1 MLVHSVVFVSTLCC
15 VSVTSVL
22 CQYTLSC
29 CVSVHAV
36 LCVSTCG
43 LVCHCILS
51 CVSVHSVLCVHMFCP
66 AVCQYTLSC
75 CVCQYYPCVLV
86 HCPVCVCQH
95 TLYSCVSVYSVL
107 CVSTL
112 LCVSVHSVLFV
123 CVSTLL
129 LLFCVS
135 TLLLLCVST
144 ICIVSVHPVL
154 LCVSTLCLVV
164 CQYTRPESLLLE
176 RDLLGLPS
184 TSTALHANS
193 PHAAAFS
200 FLPAEVCPA
209 LLGNH
214 QLSISDRCNKAIVHC
229 SSTGTVSKAA
239 MDNPLNTHCN
249 ASQCFKTQSV
259 AFSSV

>member
-1 MLVHSVVFVSTLCC
+1 M
-15 VSVTSVL
+15 
-22 CQYTLSC
+22 CQYTQS

-36 LCVSTCG
+36 LCVPVFC
-43 LVCHCILS
+43 LVCQCILF
-51 CVSVHSVLCVHMFCP
+51 CVSICSVLL
-66 AVCQYTLSC
+66 CQYTLSC

-86 HCPVCVCQH
+86 HRPVCVCQH

-144 ICIVSVHPVL
+144 ICIVSVHSVLCVSTLCLVVCQYTLSCCVSVHSVL

-239 MDNPLNTHCN
+239 MDNPLNTHCS

>member
-1 MLVHSVVFVSTLCC
+1 MSIHFVLFVCVSTLCPVC
-15 VSVTSVL
+15 VSVHCCCCVLVHCCCCVSVLSVL

-29 CVSVHAV
+29 CVSVH
-36 LCVSTCG
+36 S
-43 LVCHCILS
+43 
-51 CVSVHSVLCVHMFCP
+51 
-66 AVCQYTLSC
+66 
-75 CVCQYYPCVLV
+75 
-86 HCPVCVCQH
+86 
-95 TLYSCVSVYSVL
+95 
-107 CVSTL
+107 
-112 LCVSVHSVLFV
+112 
-123 CVSTLL
+123 
-129 LLFCVS
+129 
-135 TLLLLCVST
+135 
-144 ICIVSVHPVL
+144 VL

-209 LLGNH
+209 LLGNY
-214 QLSISDRCNKAIVHC
+214 QLSVSDRCNKATVHH

-239 MDNPLNTHCN
+239 MDNPLNTHCST
-249 ASQCFKTQSV
+249 SQCLKTQSV